1 MSSNIIALPN
11 GIELKNRIIK
21 AAMSETLA
29 DKTNQPNTKHI
40 ALYKR
45 WAEGGSGLLISG
57 NVMIDRS
64 QLGEPGN
71 IVLDNKTDKKALS
84 LWSKAG
90 TQNDA
95 KFLLQL
101 NHPGKQAPKSMS
113 KNPVAPSSVKL
124 SKELSALFNEPRE
137 LTNDEIKR
145 LIGKFVEAGK
155 IAEETGF
162 SGVEIHAAHGYL
174 INQFLSPAD
183 NRRTDEYGGT
193 LENRMRFM
201 VEVFQGIREVTSP
214 RFIIGLKLNS
224 SDFTEEGFS
233 ETDSLKVI
241 IKMAELGIDF
251 VEISGGNYEKTK
263 VTDVGQ
269 GVFFLDFAKKAQNSV
284 DIPIMLTGGLTSR
297 QGIEDVINKEEIAL
311 VGLGRS
317 LIMNPDIPNQLA
329 SGEFESVQLP
339 RLSTGIKK
347 LDMKVGGAIG
357 LAYYEQQMERLVKG
371 NQVKYTTNAWGPLL
385 HTIRS
390 HGLHSITGRR
400 R

>member
-1 MSSNIIALPN
+1 MSSNMIVLPN
-11 GIELKNRIIK
+11 GIELKNRIVK

-113 KNPVAPSSVKL
+113 KKPVAPSSVTL
-124 SKELSALFNEPRE
+124 SKELSSLFNEPRE

-145 LIGKFVEAGK
+145 LIGKFVAAGK

-183 NRRTDEYGGT
+183 NRRKDEYGGT

-201 VEVFQGIREVTSP
+201 VEVFQGIREVTAP

-224 SDFTEEGFS
+224 SDFTEDGFS
-233 ETDSLKVI
+233 VK
-241 IKMAELGIDF
+241 
-251 VEISGGNYEKTK
+251 
-263 VTDVGQ
+263 
-269 GVFFLDFAKKAQNSV
+269 QN
-284 DIPIMLTGGLTSR
+284 L
-297 QGIEDVINKEEIAL
+297 
-311 VGLGRS
+311 
-317 LIMNPDIPNQLA
+317 
-329 SGEFESVQLP
+329 
-339 RLSTGIKK
+339 
-347 LDMKVGGAIG
+347 
-357 LAYYEQQMERLVKG
+357 
-371 NQVKYTTNAWGPLL
+371 
-385 HTIRS
+385 
-390 HGLHSITGRR
+390 
-400 R
+400 